1 MSPPKV
7 SGSTLYLLGTIVDSY
22 QMLVIIS
29 LKLVFFTAKLI
40 KISPQECINFLL
52 HFNNRAEKFRA
63 QWSLSPPHYKLCL
76 RPCKSPRNLL
86 NSAQSNVYTS
96 LVRTIHV
103 LLKDTLQ

>member
-1 MSPPKV
+1 
-7 SGSTLYLLGTIVDSY
+7 
-22 QMLVIIS
+22 MLVIIS

-76 RPCKSPRNLL
+76 RPCYLPTHQEGNDESTLGKRPH
-86 NSAQSNVYTS
+86 
-96 LVRTIHV
+96 LVP
-103 LLKDTLQ
+103 